1 VAEIC
6 RKYDLHEEHG
16 ERQEGNRSS
25 PTFYEISMP
34 SAGVTGRTAQEAGM
48 HYTSMIEECKRQR
61 DIKMI
66 IEKGETR
73 PKEQMT

>member
-1 VAEIC
+1 
-6 RKYDLHEEHG
+6 
-16 ERQEGNRSS
+16 
-25 PTFYEISMP
+25 MP